1 MSFATRIEAATPANR
16 DRALDGLRALA
27 VIGVVLGHYL
37 VMALVPDADGALRV
51 RSPLT
56 ALPDLAP
63 LSWALQLLALF
74 FLVGGYSAARSLG
87 DRAYRPW
94 IRSRLVRLTRPVVA
108 VTALLAVAF
117 PVLALAGVPAG
128 TLRTTTALV
137 VQPLWF
143 IAVYGV
149 VTAMTPLVVTAV
161 RRWGAWAALPLVVAV
176 AVVDVLRYGPLAD
189 GVPAWIGLVNI
200 LPGWAFAYVLGVAWA
215 HGRLPRRAAA
225 VLAGAGAVLLV
236 VLVLRFGYPASV
248 VGVPGAGRVNSH
260 PPSLLVV
267 ALAMAQCGLAVLGRD
282 RLATALRVPSRWAA
296 VAMLNLVAMTV
307 FCWHQIALVLLTV
320 VTLPADLPGLHRLPD
335 GAGWAGWRLAWLPV
349 HCLVLAALVW
359 GARRFEAPWSG
370 VWHRVGPVAGVAA
383 LGFGAYALAVL

>member
-1 MSFATRIEAATPANR
+1 MSLATRIGAATPVDR

-37 VMALVPDADGALRV
+37 VMALVPDASGALRV

-63 LSWALQLLALF
+63 LSWGLQLLALF

-87 DRAYRPW
+87 ERAYGPW
-94 IRSRLVRLTRPVVA
+94 ITRRLVRLTRPVVA
-108 VTALLAVAF
+108 VTALLALAF
-117 PVLALAGVPAG
+117 PLLTLAGVPAG

-143 IAVYGV
+143 IAVYGI
-149 VTAMTPLVVTAV
+149 VTASTPVLVRVV
-161 RRWGAWAALPLVVAV
+161 RRFGAWTALPLVGTVAF
-176 AVVDVLRYGPLAD
+176 VDALRYGVE
-189 GVPAWIGLVNI
+189 GVPGWVGLVNV

-215 HGRLPRRAAA
+215 QGRLPRRVA
-225 VLAGAGAVLLV
+225 VALAGLGAVLLV
-236 VLVLRFGYPASV
+236 TLVLAFGYPASV

-267 ALAMAQCGLAVLGRD
+267 ALAMTQCGLAVLVHPQ
-282 RLATALRVPSRWAA
+282 LAAFLRGPRRWAA
-296 VAMLNLVAMTV
+296 VATLNLVALTV

-320 VTLPADLPGLHRLPD
+320 LTADAPGLHQVPD
-335 GAGWAGWRLAWLPV
+335 GVGWAGWRLAWLPV

-359 GARRFEAPWSG
+359 GARRFEAPWTG
-370 VWHRVGPVAGVAA
+370 ALRRTGPAAVALAA
-383 LGFGAYALAVL
+383 GFGVYAAVVL